1 MNMKLKLSV
10 MAGALAFSLAG
21 QANAALVDMTNATGS
36 NLVLSIWDTVN
47 NVSYTRDL
55 GVNMSTFVG
64 GVTGTATALTADATA
79 IGNLSFA
86 ADATLASFLTP
97 ANTANMVWN
106 VTAGRNSS
114 SLGSNGG
121 FMGTYYLS
129 TTNAPAATIATQTN
143 TNLKAFG
150 GSAQSQSYYVAAGAA
165 MAPGATSV
173 SVSAATNLNAYAGA
187 TTFGSNWAAKSVF
200 TNATAVGTAQNFWF
214 LTPSNT
220 LTVSKASIA
229 QFGTAAGAA
238 TWNLDAAGNLAFA
251 APAAVAA
258 VPEPGEWLLM
268 LSGLGLIGFIA
279 TRRKNQHTSMTFA

>member
-1 MNMKLKLSV
+1 MNMKFKLSV

-21 QANAALVDMTNATGS
+21 QANAAIVDMTNATGS

-64 GVTGTATALTADATA
+64 GVTGTVAALTANATA

-106 VTAGRNSS
+106 VTAGKMSGGTNT
-114 SLGSNGG
+114 G
-121 FMGTYYLS
+121 FMGQQYLS
-129 TTNAPAATIATQTN
+129 TTNAPATTIATQTN
-143 TNLKAFG
+143 VNLKQFG
-150 GSAQSQSYYVAAGAA
+150 NASLSQGYYAAAGAA

-173 SVSAATNLNAYAGA
+173 TATAANIYYAGA
-187 TTFGSNWAAKSVF
+187 TTFGNNWASKSVF
-200 TNATAVGTAQNFWF
+200 TNATGVGTAQKFWF
-214 LTPSNT
+214 LTPSNA
-220 LTVSKASIA
+220 LTVSKAVAA